1 MALKHPTNGRM
12 EPVPQAVSDRPLA
25 GDAIPYRPDPQ
36 LAALAPWL
44 GDRVEA
50 ADFPQTVLR
59 WRNDRAAAQV
69 GLAGLSEAE
78 WIAHFGRFAPLPGN
92 LTGPL
97 ALRYHGHQ
105 FGVYN
110 PDLGDGRGFTFAQM
124 RDGAGRLMDLG
135 TKGSGQTPWSRRGD
149 GRLTL
154 KGAVREI
161 LFEEGQAVKK
171 GQVLVKID
179 DSDLRAQVAQ
189 AESRFRMAESNL
201 QRNEALLKTSFITQA
216 DFDRISNDYT
226 AAKYDLALLTVR
238 LNRTELKAPFDGV
251 VNARAL
257 SPGDYITN
265 QTVVTTIDDLS
276 RLKIDFQVPER
287 YQGKVNPGTKFTVTA
302 GSVGGET
309 ETATGEVYF
318 VSSSIDRST
327 RSIQVKGTLLA
338 PSQRL
343 RPGMFANVEVVLEV
357 RSGVLTVPEGAIL
370 ATPNLVQVIAV
381 RSQGGEHVVEYVPVK
396 LGLRTRGLTEIVPVK
411 GNLAEND
418 RVVAAGVG
426 AVQLFAGARVDP
438 KPLNS
443 EFQVAE

>member
-1 MALKHPTNGRM
+1 MVRFPLFPRFGAFALAASILLTGCGKTDQAAASGKAGGRGGRTGQK
-12 EPVPQAVSDRPLA
+12 QAVEVVTVSRRELTETLNVV
-25 GDAIPYRPDPQ
+25 GS
-36 LAALAPWL
+36 LAANESA
-44 GDRVEA
+44 
-50 ADFPQTVLR
+50 TLR
-59 WRNDRAAAQV
+59 TETA
-69 GLAGLSEAE
+69 
-78 WIAHFGRFAPLPGN
+78 
-92 LTGPL
+92 
-97 ALRYHGHQ
+97 
-105 FGVYN
+105 
-110 PDLGDGRGFTFAQM
+110 
-124 RDGAGRLMDLG
+124 
-135 TKGSGQTPWSRRGD
+135 
-149 GRLTL
+149 
-154 KGAVREI
+154 GAVREI

-189 AESRFRMAESNL
+189 AESRFRMAEGNL
-201 QRNEALLKTSFITQA
+201 QRNESLLKTSFITQA

-238 LNRTELKAPFDGV
+238 LNRTELKAPFDGM

-302 GSVGGET
+302 GSIGGET

-327 RSIQVKGTLLA
+327 RSIQVKGTLVA
-338 PSQRL
+338 PSARL

-381 RSQGGEHVVEYVPVK
+381 RRQGDDHVVEYVPVK
-396 LGLRTRGLTEIVPVK
+396 LGLRTRGLTEVTPVK

-426 AVQLFAGARVDP
+426 AVQLFAGARVEP
-438 KPLNS
+438 KPLNA

>member
-1 MALKHPTNGRM
+1 MVRSSIHVRCGVFTLAASILLAGCGKTDQAASAEKSGAAGGSAAAAGKAGGRGGRGGRTGQK
-12 EPVPQAVSDRPLA
+12 QAVEVVTVNRRELTETLNVVGS
-25 GDAIPYRPDPQ
+25 
-36 LAALAPWL
+36 LAANESA
-44 GDRVEA
+44 
-50 ADFPQTVLR
+50 TLR
-59 WRNDRAAAQV
+59 TETA
-69 GLAGLSEAE
+69 
-78 WIAHFGRFAPLPGN
+78 
-92 LTGPL
+92 
-97 ALRYHGHQ
+97 
-105 FGVYN
+105 
-110 PDLGDGRGFTFAQM
+110 
-124 RDGAGRLMDLG
+124 
-135 TKGSGQTPWSRRGD
+135 
-149 GRLTL
+149 
-154 KGAVREI
+154 GAVRDI

-302 GSVGGET
+302 GSVGGTT

-338 PSQRL
+338 PSPRL

-396 LGLRTRGLTEIVPVK
+396 LGLRTRGLTEVMPLK

-438 KPLNS
+438 KPLNA